1 MNLKKEK
8 MMVRMSSFGI
18 LTVIM
23 LLMMVAYITLQEGF
37 QVHFQ
42 SLAEEM
48 VLGVAPAVAA
58 LSMVFQAEVGKH

>member
-18 LTVIM
+18 LIVIM

-42 SLAEEM
+42 ALAEEM
-48 VLGVAPAVAA
+48 VLGVASEVAA
-58 LSMVFQAEVGKH
+58 LAMVLQAEVGKH

>member
-1 MNLKKEK
+1 
-8 MMVRMSSFGI
+8 MVRMSSIGI
-18 LTVIM
+18 FTAIM
-23 LLMMVAYITLQEGF
+23 LLMMVVYITLEKGF

-42 SLAEEM
+42 ALAEEM